1 MKIFPVIMSGG
12 SGTRLWPLST
22 DQKPKQFHGFLG
34 SRPMIVETASRF
46 SGAADKAQFL
56 DPIIIANAAH
66 RDLIDSQLAEHG
78 VRPAAV
84 ILEPMGRNTAATAAL
99 AALAAR
105 ELDPEAAV
113 LLMPA
118 DHVVTKPQAF
128 LDAIL
133 AAASVIEDR
142 IVTFG
147 IEPDGP
153 ETGYGYIKQGEE
165 LQPGVYAVDSFK
177 EKPDEKLAA
186 SYLAEGG
193 YTWNSGVFLYRPAL
207 MLEEFDRFAPDIATG
222 AANALKAASRQA
234 GGLILDP
241 DIFASA
247 PAAPI
252 DIAVMERTNR
262 AAVVP
267 CDIGWA
273 DIGSWAELWRLS
285 DKDEHDNVGWG
296 RLATLECQGNLVMAG
311 EGMKVALAGVED
323 LIVVA
328 TKEAVLVLPRSRAQ
342 DVKQLLESL
351 KD

>member
-46 SGAADKAQFL
+46 AGTDEQTRFL
-56 DPIIIANAAH
+56 DPILIANAAH
-66 RDLIDSQLAEHG
+66 ADLIAYQLKEHG
-78 VRPAAV
+78 ITPAAV
-84 ILEPMGRNTAATAAL
+84 ILEPMGRNTAATAAI

-105 ELDPEAAV
+105 EIDPDAAV

-133 AAASVIEDR
+133 KAAPVLNDR
-142 IVTFG
+142 VVTFG
-147 IEPDGP
+147 IEPNAP
-153 ETGYGYIKQGEE
+153 ETGYGYIKQGAA
-165 LQPGVYAVDSFK
+165 LRPGVFAIESFK
-177 EKPDEKLAA
+177 EKPDAEVAA
-186 SYLAEGG
+186 AYLAEGG
-193 YTWNSGVFLYRPAL
+193 YTWNSGVFFFKPSV
-207 MLEEFDRFAPDIATG
+207 MLEEFDTSAPDIAAG
-222 AANALKAASRQA
+222 AANALKAARRNGA
-234 GGLILDP
+234 TLVLDAHA
-241 DIFASA
+241 FAMVRS
-247 PAAPI
+247 API
-252 DIAVMERTNR
+252 DIAVMEKTTR
-262 AAVVP
+262 AAVAP

-285 DKDEHDNVGWG
+285 EKDENDNAGAG
-296 RLATLECQGNLVMAG
+296 KLAMLDSRGNLVMAS
-311 EGMKVALAGVED
+311 EGMRVAIAGVED

-328 TKEAVLVLPRSRAQ
+328 TKDAVLVLPRSRAQ
-342 DVKQLLESL
+342 DVKKLLDGL